1 MVRAG
6 VLSLFLTELGRQ
18 TGVYTLRSTSSS
30 SSSRA
35 MSWCIISVSFSRR
48 FSYFSWTIIFF
59 RRNSL
64 VSRNVSYSLLESCS
78 PRTTLTIVATKI
90 FYVIYQINPNLIH
103 GSEFLSWDD
112 DAVCRCQD
120 ILRKCSTKR
129 KWKKKHIDRFF
140 LKSLLR
146 CWTLSLLA
154 MRLPPQKWRQD
165 FLNAIRLTIH
175 GYLLA

>member
-1 MVRAG
+1 M
-6 VLSLFLTELGRQ
+6 GRQ

-35 MSWCIISVSFSRR
+35 MSSVMSSIVSIMSFSK
-48 FSYFSWTIIFF
+48 SSLNFSWTITFF
-59 RRNSL
+59 RWNSL

-103 GSEFLSWDD
+103 GLEFDWGRIFSEYD

-120 ILRKCSTKR
+120 ILRKCSTK
-129 KWKKKHIDRFF
+129 
-140 LKSLLR
+140 
-146 CWTLSLLA
+146 
-154 MRLPPQKWRQD
+154 QK
-165 FLNAIRLTIH
+165 
-175 GYLLA
+175 